1 MPVERT
7 VTIINSEGLH
17 ARPSGAL
24 VSVANEFQSELRIRC
39 GERSVN
45 GRSIL
50 ELITLGAGCGAELH
64 LSAQGPDAEELLAAL
79 IRLVEAGFEG

>member
-1 MPVERT
+1 VERT

>member
-1 MPVERT
+1 VERT

-17 ARPSGAL
+17 ARPSGTL
-24 VSVANEFQSELRIRC
+24 VSVASEYQSELRIRC

-64 LSAQGPDAEELLAAL
+64 LSAEGPDAEELLAAL
-79 IRLVEAGFEG
+79 ISLVEAGFEG